1 MSVRKELSEKL
12 QFLDRKPRLKTLF
25 LLLFRSEGYVTSE
38 SIAAKLSVSSRTI
51 KSDLAELKIALA
63 DIGDIVAKR
72 AHGFKLVIHNSQL
85 EQHIKEIFQI
95 FPTSKIEN
103 SRDAHVLYILRR
115 LLTSLQELRIE
126 DFQREL
132 LTTHSLT
139 EELREVKKMLERYQL
154 KLVTR
159 PKHGMAIVGPR
170 FKKLMLTVRV
180 YRYFDMYFQ
189 TYSGISRYDE
199 LFECSVED
207 REKIRKIVLVSI
219 TKSRIV
225 FSDLNLERFIL
236 YLIYLRNNLSKE
248 PFDLPDIPFEVE
260 LTDEY
265 RLVVEILNKLS
276 NVLSGFDCSQEEII
290 LLSYIAVISTDL
302 YRFADCSTENYNAL
316 IPLAREGRNFLMKE
330 LSRYLR
336 VDFFE
341 DYTCFKDSFKIMIPI
356 SLKMFLGV
364 SDSIDIRYRDFSSSN
379 SNPVLRFYIQ
389 ALSKKF
395 YSQFGY
401 EFSNRELDLLFT
413 TFLGVLNRIV
423 LDVRRLNLAII
434 AIDGRLSTQQLK
446 FNLKHYF
453 DDFIDKIETKTLY
466 ELNFL
471 KEKQYDYYICSG
483 IGEQLSI
490 PWEPK
495 YFVSDDVAEFDYDDS
510 FKKIFFDAYSYDR
523 VLPPI
528 SISQTE
534 MFGHSDGDVID
545 VEKGEVKIRFLI
557 HLDSEKEKICVYRDH
572 MSQYIISV
580 AVDVRDNFQKL
591 KMLLNV
597 LNSMV
602 EASDILLKENVTYRD
617 LLS

>member
-95 FPTSKIEN
+95 FPTSKVEN

-115 LLTSLQELRIE
+115 LLTSMQELLIE

-265 RLVVEILNKLS
+265 RLVIEILNKLS
-276 NVLSGFDCSQEEII
+276 NVLNGFDFSQEEII

-302 YRFADCSTENYNAL
+302 YRFADCSIENYNAL

-557 HLDSEKEKICVYRDH
+557 HLDSEKEEICVYRDH

>member
-25 LLLFRSEGYVTSE
+25 LRLFRSEGYVTSE

-276 NVLSGFDCSQEEII
+276 NVLSGFDFSQEEII

>member
-1 MSVRKELSEKL
+1 
-12 QFLDRKPRLKTLF
+12 
-25 LLLFRSEGYVTSE
+25 
-38 SIAAKLSVSSRTI
+38 
-51 KSDLAELKIALA
+51 
-63 DIGDIVAKR
+63 
-72 AHGFKLVIHNSQL
+72 
-85 EQHIKEIFQI
+85 
-95 FPTSKIEN
+95 
-103 SRDAHVLYILRR
+103 
-115 LLTSLQELRIE
+115 
-126 DFQREL
+126 
-132 LTTHSLT
+132 
-139 EELREVKKMLERYQL
+139 
-154 KLVTR
+154 
-159 PKHGMAIVGPR
+159 
-170 FKKLMLTVRV
+170 
-180 YRYFDMYFQ
+180 
-189 TYSGISRYDE
+189 
-199 LFECSVED
+199 
-207 REKIRKIVLVSI
+207 
-219 TKSRIV
+219 
-225 FSDLNLERFIL
+225 
-236 YLIYLRNNLSKE
+236 
-248 PFDLPDIPFEVE
+248 
-260 LTDEY
+260 
-265 RLVVEILNKLS
+265 
-276 NVLSGFDCSQEEII
+276 
-290 LLSYIAVISTDL
+290 
-302 YRFADCSTENYNAL
+302 
-316 IPLAREGRNFLMKE
+316 MKE

-483 IGEQLSI
+483 IGEQLTI

-495 YFVSDDVAEFDYDDS
+495 YFVSDDVSEFDYDDS
-510 FKKIFFDAYSYDR
+510 FRKIFFDAYSYDR
-523 VLPPI
+523 ILPPI
-528 SISQTE
+528 SIRQTE
-534 MFGHSDGDVID
+534 VFGYPDGDVID

-557 HLDSEKEKICVYRDH
+557 HLDSENEEICVYRDH

-591 KMLLNV
+591 KMLFNV

-602 EASDILLKENVTYRD
+602 EASDVLLKENVTYRD

>member
-1 MSVRKELSEKL
+1 
-12 QFLDRKPRLKTLF
+12 
-25 LLLFRSEGYVTSE
+25 
-38 SIAAKLSVSSRTI
+38 
-51 KSDLAELKIALA
+51 
-63 DIGDIVAKR
+63 
-72 AHGFKLVIHNSQL
+72 
-85 EQHIKEIFQI
+85 
-95 FPTSKIEN
+95 
-103 SRDAHVLYILRR
+103 
-115 LLTSLQELRIE
+115 
-126 DFQREL
+126 
-132 LTTHSLT
+132 
-139 EELREVKKMLERYQL
+139 MLERYQL

-276 NVLSGFDCSQEEII
+276 NVLSGFDFSQDEII

-423 LDVRRLNLAII
+423 RDVRRLNLAII

-510 FKKIFFDAYSYDR
+510 FKKIFFDAYSDDR

>member
-276 NVLSGFDCSQEEII
+276 NVLSGFDFSQEEII

-602 EASDILLKENVTYRD
+602 EASDILLKENVTYLD

>member
-1 MSVRKELSEKL
+1 MRKELSEKL

-276 NVLSGFDCSQEEII
+276 NVLSGFDFSQEEII

>member
-95 FPTSKIEN
+95 FPTSKVEN

-115 LLTSLQELRIE
+115 LLTSMQELRIE

-265 RLVVEILNKLS
+265 RLVIEILNKLS
-276 NVLSGFDCSQEEII
+276 NVLNGFDFSQEEII

-302 YRFADCSTENYNAL
+302 YRFADCSIENYNAL

-557 HLDSEKEKICVYRDH
+557 HLDSEKEEICVYRDH

>member
-276 NVLSGFDCSQEEII
+276 NVLSGFDFSQEEII